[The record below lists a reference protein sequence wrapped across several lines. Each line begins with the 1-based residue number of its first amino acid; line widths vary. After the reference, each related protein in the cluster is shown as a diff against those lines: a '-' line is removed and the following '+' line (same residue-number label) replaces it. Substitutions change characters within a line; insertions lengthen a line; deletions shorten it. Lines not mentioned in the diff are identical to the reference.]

1 MGISQST
8 PPPWAALHPAPPS
21 PSRTKPRRSAATFTS
36 GPGVL
41 EFDDQGGHDDV
52 PNRQFAG
59 TRRDGT
65 NHVSMNLGSFD
76 RVAGPQRGTNYPIYT
91 DALLDWY
98 QVKNIRS
105 LRLISPGGQLPS
117 DTNT

>member
-1 MGISQST
+1 MFPSDEFLG
-8 PPPWAALHPAPPS
+8 AL
-21 PSRTKPRRSAATFTS
+21 R
-36 GPGVL
+36 
-41 EFDDQGGHDDV
+41 
-52 PNRQFAG
+52 N
-59 TRRDGT
+59 GT

-105 LRLISPGGQLPS
+105 VRLMFTWEAVQSQLGASVPEQS
-117 DTNT
+117 SRPVDGDL

>member
-1 MGISQST
+1 MSPTDSLPVHDAT
-8 PPPWAALHPAPPS
+8 AP
-21 PSRTKPRRSAATFTS
+21 
-36 GPGVL
+36 
-41 EFDDQGGHDDV
+41 
-52 PNRQFAG
+52 
-59 TRRDGT
+59 
-65 NHVSMNLGSFD
+65 NLGSFD

-105 LRLISPGGQLPS
+105 LRLISPRGQLPS